1 MTVSIASVL
10 TVQKKELDERAI
22 IQKIE
27 DECLSSGFDITTVR
41 IMVNFI
47 DHMLEQYS
55 EKLALPQSEIIQAL
69 ESIRSYSAPNFYQE
83 ANLPDLDGV
92 IIYETLVDFR
102 NAIPSK
108 KFRCPSCGGV
118 SSSPYDCDSIK
129 VCKEHPD
136 GVICGWKSYGLFR
149 TINKGA
155 RILILSEFLSK
166 PIVHEIFMPL
176 DIEEEN
182 DKSDESDESDESEC
196 L

>member
-22 IQKIE
+22 IQRIE
-27 DECLSSGFDITTVR
+27 DECLSSGFDVTTVR
-41 IMVNFI
+41 IMVDFI

-55 EKLALPQSEIIQAL
+55 EKLAVPPGEIIQAM

-83 ANLPDLDGV
+83 ANLPDLYGV
-92 IIYETLVDFR
+92 TIYETLADFR
-102 NAIPSK
+102 NAIPSN

-118 SSSPYDCDSIK
+118 SNSPYDCDSIK
-129 VCKEHPD
+129 ATKEHPD

-155 RILILSEFLSK
+155 RILILSEFLTK
-166 PIVHEIFMPL
+166 PVVHEIFMPL
-176 DIEEEN
+176 DIEESEKRKRDEEEAEN
-182 DKSDESDESDESEC
+182 EY

>member
-55 EKLALPQSEIIQAL
+55 EKLALPHSEIIQAL

-83 ANLPDLDGV
+83 AN
-92 IIYETLVDFR
+92 
-102 NAIPSK
+102 
-108 KFRCPSCGGV
+108 
-118 SSSPYDCDSIK
+118 
-129 VCKEHPD
+129 
-136 GVICGWKSYGLFR
+136 
-149 TINKGA
+149 
-155 RILILSEFLSK
+155 
-166 PIVHEIFMPL
+166 
-176 DIEEEN
+176 
-182 DKSDESDESDESEC
+182 
-196 L
+196 

>member
-27 DECLSSGFDITTVR
+27 DECLSSGFDVTTVR
-41 IMVNFI
+41 ILVNFI

-55 EKLALPQSEIIQAL
+55 ETLAVPPGEIIQAL
-69 ESIRSYSAPNFYQE
+69 ESIRSFSAPNFYQE
-83 ANLPDLDGV
+83 ANLPDLGGV
-92 IIYETLVDFR
+92 TIYETLADFR
-102 NAIPSK
+102 TAIPSK

-118 SSSPYDCDSIK
+118 SNSPYDCDAIK
-129 VCKEHPD
+129 VTKEYPD
-136 GVICGWKSYGLFR
+136 GFICGWKSYGLFR

-155 RILILSEFLSK
+155 RILILSEFLTK
-166 PIVHEIFMPL
+166 PVVHEIFMPL
-176 DIEEEN
+176 DIEESEKRKRETEDAEN
-182 DKSDESDESDESEC
+182 EY

>member
-1 MTVSIASVL
+1 MTVQIASVL

-27 DECLSSGFDITTVR
+27 DECLSSGFDVTTVR

-55 EKLALPQSEIIQAL
+55 EKLAVPPSEIIQAL

-92 IIYETLVDFR
+92 TIYETLTDFR

-108 KFRCPSCGGV
+108 KFRCPSCKGV
-118 SSSPYDCDSIK
+118 SNSPYDCDAIK
-129 VCKEHPD
+129 ATKEHPE

-149 TINKGA
+149 TMNKGA
-155 RILILSEFLSK
+155 QILILSDFLTK
-166 PIVHEIFMPL
+166 PVVHEIFMPL
-176 DIEEEN
+176 DIEESEN
-182 DKSDESDESDESEC
+182 RRREEAENEY